1 MSNFRTPPPP
11 FLTVRMGPNWA
22 RPPLHW
28 SSKLRLPPTPLR
40 PHTHS
45 LWYSCS
51 KSIKFSRRFPHIL
64 CPCNS
69 QLFITKNQFESSK
82 HISLGMLKIKPKC
95 CLKPNFHQTRH
106 LSGTLK
112 AEPDACLDS
121 NDTYTNYICGHP
133 VTVDPL
139 PLPCLTIHCHLN
151 FDQFLP
157 DPPPL
162 IYWMS

>member
-82 HISLGMLKIKPKC
+82 HISLGMLKTKPKC
-95 CLKPNFHQTRH
+95 CLKQNQTPVW
-106 LSGTLK
+106 TLITLILII
-112 AEPDACLDS
+112 ALNIHFLRIP
-121 NDTYTNYICGHP
+121 
-133 VTVDPL
+133 PL
-139 PLPCLTIHCHLN
+139 AVLIHFSLN
-151 FDQFLP
+151 FDHFLP
-157 DPPPL
+157 DHAPPT
-162 IYWMS
+162 YWMS

>member
-22 RPPLHW
+22 RPPLPW

-82 HISLGMLKIKPKC
+82 HISLGILKIKPKC
-95 CLKPNFHQTRH
+95 CLKQNQTPVW
-106 LSGTLK
+106 TLMTLILII
-112 AEPDACLDS
+112 ALNIHFLRIP
-121 NDTYTNYICGHP
+121 P
-133 VTVDPL
+133 PL
-139 PLPCLTIHCHLN
+139 AVLIHFSLN
-151 FDQFLP
+151 FDHFLP
-157 DPPPL
+157 DHAPPT
-162 IYWMS
+162 YWMS